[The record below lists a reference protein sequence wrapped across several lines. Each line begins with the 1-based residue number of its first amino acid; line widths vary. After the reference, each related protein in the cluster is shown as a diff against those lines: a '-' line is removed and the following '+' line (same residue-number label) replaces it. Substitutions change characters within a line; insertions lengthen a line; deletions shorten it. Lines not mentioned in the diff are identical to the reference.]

1 MNLLRRFEGKPFRN
15 LAYLIGSQTVNVVVE
30 IEDSGDIYFLMFYY
44 KRTYYDFFNE
54 KSCDVI
60 KYATFN

>member
-30 IEDSGDIYFLMFYY
+30 VEDPEDIAELIEEVKQGMKQRRGDQYILVLV
-44 KRTYYDFFNE
+44 RQ
-54 KSCDVI
+54 
-60 KYATFN
+60 

>member
-30 IEDSGDIYFLMFYY
+30 IEDSRDISEQIEAVKQGMKQSRGDQYILVLV
-44 KRTYYDFFNE
+44 RQ
-54 KSCDVI
+54 
-60 KYATFN
+60 

>member
-30 IEDSGDIYFLMFYY
+30 VEDPEDIAEQIEEVKQGMKQRRGDQYILVLV
-44 KRTYYDFFNE
+44 RQ
-54 KSCDVI
+54 
-60 KYATFN
+60 